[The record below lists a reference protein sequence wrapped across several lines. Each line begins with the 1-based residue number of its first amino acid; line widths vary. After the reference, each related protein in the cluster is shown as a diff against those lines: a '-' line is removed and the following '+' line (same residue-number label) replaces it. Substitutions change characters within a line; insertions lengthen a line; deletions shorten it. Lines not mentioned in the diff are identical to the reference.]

1 MKKYKASILTALLL
15 AAITT
20 WGQAQ
25 QKALTDTSFMQVYC
39 ACSYDQIDG
48 FFDKGRTPAR
58 TTLDLPTLVYA
69 YPDKKAMIIDTI
81 APFTNVT
88 LLKEGI
94 DTSLNIQWIEA
105 AYGFSQNG
113 VYKENTGYIIDTLLS
128 IGNVKGNTSAGGL
141 DLILGRSPLLDKD
154 FKQPRFRLHAV
165 SRANNSNH
173 SKLLKV
179 QSYDL
184 NIGAVDYYNHFYLT
198 SVYNNALQQMPNL
211 LRLYWHH
218 GESCPESEGHVF
230 IFAGNGKMSELIS
243 ASTTGEAGFY
253 EFTKVYIP
261 LKFNNGKVLLVEN
274 GDSEHMFNTWDAT
287 LKTIPYPKDCNIPI
301 TELIVSVEES
311 GEEKTDAKGNIII
324 DKNGNTVML
333 VTHKIIRYYRWDG
346 AQLKE
351 VKKIVIKQGN

>member
-25 QKALTDTSFMQVYC
+25 QKALTDTSFIQTYC
-39 ACSYDQIDG
+39 ACNYGQIDG
-48 FFDKGRTPAR
+48 FIDKGKTPYR
-58 TTLDLPTLVYA
+58 TTLHQYTLVYA
-69 YPDKKAMIIDTI
+69 YPDKKTMVTDTL
-81 APFTNVT
+81 APFTNIT

-94 DTSLNIQWIEA
+94 DPSSNTSWLKV
-105 AYGFSQNG
+105 AYGLKKDG
-113 VYKENTGYIIDTLLS
+113 VYMENMGYIIDTMLS
-128 IGNVKGNTSAGGL
+128 IGNAKGNTNIGSL
-141 DLILGRSPLLDKD
+141 DLILGRSTLLDKD
-154 FKQPRFRLHAV
+154 LKRPRFRLNAV
-165 SRANNSNH
+165 HRINDTNS

-184 NIGAVDYYNHFYLT
+184 NIGAVDYYNHFYFT
-198 SVYNNALQQMPNL
+198 SVQNNALHKMPNL

-230 IFAGNGKMSELIS
+230 IFAGNGQMRELIS
-243 ASTTGEAGFY
+243 ASNTGEAGFY

-261 LKFNNGKVLLVEN
+261 LKFNKGKVLLVEN
-274 GDSEHMFNTWDAT
+274 GDSEHMFNAWDAT

-311 GEEKTDAKGNIII
+311 GEEKTDAQGNIII

-333 VTHKIIRYYRWDG
+333 ITHKTIRYYRWDG

-351 VKKIVIKQGN
+351 VKKIVAKQG